1 MPKSSAHFKGL
12 VKLQLYYLV
21 SSVGKSSQLSQNPSK
36 QNLIRSSVFVDS
48 FLHKTRSMDVWRNHV
63 NQTVK
68 EYFH

>member
-48 FLHKTRSMDVWRNHV
+48 FPQNKVHGCLEKSC
-63 NQTVK
+63 
-68 EYFH
+68 